1 MKLSLHTIFIAAA
14 YGAAAVQIHFHTT
27 TGCNGAFLSCSNLPP
42 NGCCSSTRQ
51 FQSVDFV
58 SLDTSSNLDL
68 STYRDDRCSSRN
80 GGGNS
85 RGRSSVCISQE
96 TLYTSANWGRIDFKR
111 DVEGGNAPF
120 QCIRPQELEFTDG
133 THVNLAPQTPKDLPE
148 EFQQLKMLA

>member
-51 FQSVDFV
+51 FH
-58 SLDTSSNLDL
+58 
-68 STYRDDRCSSRN
+68 
-80 GGGNS
+80 
-85 RGRSSVCISQE
+85 SVCISQE

-133 THVNLAPQTPKDLPE
+133 TQFNLTSLSDVDYNRIVNLAPQTPKDLPE